1 MHTTRSFLFR
11 VVPGF
16 AALLLA
22 LGAAPTAQSARTTAG
37 SRSAV
42 HPQAIEALAPAAP
55 ALHVQRHSVWLEVPR
70 DAAGPLE
77 VELVALAR
85 PALLAVDIQPPLVQ
99 ARPGSLARFSVTL
112 RGRPAFLGG
121 AFTLAFRERA
131 SGTTLGEIPV
141 DVQRGV
147 GGARSTKEAAYAT
160 LEELLAEV
168 RAGAY
173 TLGDRDEGI
182 AKLEHALEELGE
194 SLEPELW
201 AKDEFG
207 VIQQDRLD
215 EEEGADVFHE
225 ERECAQKIFDAIRQ
239 GEISDEELRA
249 ELLGIVDTLVFA
261 DRLLAETA
269 IFDAL
274 AAGGDAEE
282 IAEAEEHLAEGD
294 ALVAAAAEES
304 DLRMVAALLYAAMDG
319 EYRHA
324 WKEAVD
330 SH

>member
-1 MHTTRSFLFR
+1 MHITLPSSLR
-11 VVPGF
+11 VVSAA

-22 LGAAPTAQSARTTAG
+22 LGAAPAAQSARTTAG
-37 SRSAV
+37 SRGTV

-55 ALHVQRHSVWLEVPR
+55 AIHLQRYSVWFEVPR
-70 DAAGPLE
+70 DGAGTRE
-77 VELVALAR
+77 IELVALAR
-85 PALLAVDIQPPLVQ
+85 PALLAVDIQPARLQ
-99 ARPGSLARFSVTL
+99 AEPGSLARFSVTL
-112 RGRPAFLGG
+112 SGRPAFLGG
-121 AFTLAFRERA
+121 AFTLAFRELA
-131 SGTTLGEIPV
+131 GGTTLGEIPV

-168 RAGAY
+168 RTGVY
-173 TLGDRDEGI
+173 SMGDRDE
-182 AKLEHALEELGE
+182 AVSKLEHALEELGE
-194 SLEPELW
+194 SLAPELW

-207 VIQQDRLD
+207 VIDQNRLNED
-215 EEEGADVFHE
+215 EGADVFHE
-225 ERECAQKIFDAIRQ
+225 ERECAQKTFDAIRQ
-239 GEISDEELRA
+239 GEIDDAGLRA
-249 ELLGIVDTLVFA
+249 ELLGLIDTLVFA

-269 IFDAL
+269 INDAL

-294 ALVAAAAEES
+294 ALVAAAAAES
-304 DLRMVAALLYAAMDG
+304 DLRTVAALLYAAMDG